1 MRRLLLTLALA
12 LSPFALRA
20 EVAIQEI
27 TSPGGIDAWLVESP
41 EIPFV
46 ALEIRIRGGS
56 NLDEPGKRG
65 ATNLMMGL
73 IEEGAGDMDA
83 QTFQATRESLAADF
97 GFRAY
102 DDSISVSAQ
111 VLTENRDEA
120 IDLLRL
126 AITQPRFDADAIERV
141 RAQVIAG
148 IESDAL
154 DPQTIASDTFYA
166 AAYPNHPYGSSLTGT
181 LDSVA
186 WGSSAFDSGGAPA
199 SRGQN
204 SPLHGVADA
213 RCGRAGQALGTP
225 VSELGSRPR

>member
-1 MRRLLLTLALA
+1 MLRPF
-12 LSPFALRA
+12 SP
-20 EVAIQEI
+20 
-27 TSPGGIDAWLVESP
+27 
-41 EIPFV
+41 
-46 ALEIRIRGGS
+46 RG
-56 NLDEPGKRG
+56 K
-65 ATNLMMGL
+65 
-73 IEEGAGDMDA
+73 
-83 QTFQATRESLAADF
+83 SLAADF

-166 AAYPNHPYGSSLTGT
+166 AAYPTTPMAAASL
-181 LDSVA
+181 
-186 WGSSAFDSGGAPA
+186 
-199 SRGQN
+199 
-204 SPLHGVADA
+204 A
-213 RCGRAGQALGTP
+213 RSIRL
-225 VSELGSRPR
+225 LL